1 MCRALDHKYA
11 VAYGKT
17 SSNQTC
23 RRGIIG
29 SMNCQ
34 RNIIL
39 AAVICLVAVCGQRAA
54 AQEFMPSPPADREL
68 VYVLDQDKKLVALPF
83 EKAET
88 PLRRDQVAKETKSSY
103 VELKGEHSATLLG
116 QDQRIFLFT
125 LERGGAHPS
134 MIVWLTPRKGAR
146 RVTAIAQKGL
156 AGFAISAADIVK
168 PSVRGLAKE
177 GDVIFVELRPR
188 VSLAPG
194 EYAIIG
200 EDLNRVATFRV
211 ASSNN

>member
-1 MCRALDHKYA
+1 MKSKKNVL
-11 VAYGKT
+11 VT
-17 SSNQTC
+17 
-23 RRGIIG
+23 
-29 SMNCQ
+29 
-34 RNIIL
+34 
-39 AAVICLVAVCGQRAA
+39 AVIWLIAGCVGEAA
-54 AQEFMPSPPADREL
+54 AQEFIPSPPPDREL

-88 PLRRDQVAKETKSSY
+88 PLSRDQVARETKSSY
-103 VELKGEHSATLLG
+103 LELKGEHSATVLG
-116 QDQRIFLFT
+116 ADQRIFLFT

-156 AGFAISAADIVK
+156 AGFAITAADIVK
-168 PSVRGLAKE
+168 PSVRGLIKE

-200 EDLNRVATFRV
+200 ADLNRVATFRV
-211 ASSNN
+211 AGDGKN

>member
-1 MCRALDHKYA
+1 
-11 VAYGKT
+11 
-17 SSNQTC
+17 
-23 RRGIIG
+23 
-29 SMNCQ
+29 MNCQ

-39 AAVICLVAVCGQRAA
+39 AAVICLVAICGQRAA
-54 AQEFMPSPPADREL
+54 AQEFMPSPPPDREL

-88 PLRRDQVAKETKSSY
+88 PLRRDQIAKETKSSY

-116 QDQRIFLFT
+116 KDQRIFLFT

-168 PSVRGLAKE
+168 PSVRGLTKE